1 MLTRET
7 ASERLFYP
15 HLLNL
20 SLAFVFGSPL
30 LLKQSVIETATCRD
44 ASPGCYYWAS
54 WQLL

>member
-44 ASPGCYYWAS
+44 ASPGCYY
-54 WQLL
+54 